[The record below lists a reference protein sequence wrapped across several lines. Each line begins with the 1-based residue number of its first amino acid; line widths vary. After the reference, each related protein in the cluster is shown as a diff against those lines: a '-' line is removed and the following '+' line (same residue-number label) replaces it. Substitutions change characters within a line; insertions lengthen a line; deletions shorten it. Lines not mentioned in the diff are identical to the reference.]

1 MGLSDDDVFNDLLER
16 LEVSIIKMSICRNIL
31 DFRIDASTYKK
42 IYLKEEE
49 ILEQMGSVPI
59 GEIITSIQNFGAY
72 SLCNEINFVDTGIP
86 FLMTQ
91 NIRDNYIDWSGVR
104 NIDLK
109 SHKILHKSH
118 CSKNQVL
125 ITMAG
130 EYLGRAAV
138 YDENFVCSS
147 NQAIAKLSLKD
158 GYSPYYLSTFINCRY
173 GQDQISRFKTVTGQ
187 PNINMGLIKYL
198 QIPSVSDE
206 LCLEIEKIVLLAN
219 KKMLEANKKIG
230 VAENIITN
238 ILGVHDWVVRKEIT
252 SVRTYQQL
260 RYAERMD
267 PEYFQ
272 VKYDDYDA
280 YVKAFSGG
288 YTTPGEKFKYVRTGC
303 THELAEYSY
312 VEIGDI
318 DVGNG
323 ANTPHIVSEED
334 LPANAKIMTKIGDLV
349 ISTVRPYRGAV
360 SILDKDD
367 LLVSGA
373 FTVLREKGDYPAET
387 LQVLLRTPIYK
398 DWLLKYNVGT
408 SYPVI
413 KDENVLNMPIP
424 IFDNSVNGEIKKLV
438 KESKDL
444 FNSAKELLELAKIA
458 VEVAIEKNE
467 SEAIKYVKSGIL
479 EETIISG

>member
-1 MGLSDDDVFNDLLER
+1 MPFLTSLSDDDVFNDLLER
-16 LEVSIIKMSICRNIL
+16 LEISIIKMSVCRNIL
-31 DFRIDASTYKK
+31 DFRVDASTYKK

-49 ILEQMGSVPI
+49 ILDQMGTVPI
-59 GEIITSIQNFGAY
+59 GDIVTSIQNFGAY

-109 SHKILHKSH
+109 SHQILYKSH
-118 CSKNQVL
+118 CSNNQVL

-138 YDENFVCSS
+138 YDKDFVCSS
-147 NQAIAKLSLKD
+147 NQAIAKLSLID
-158 GYSPYYLSTFINCRY
+158 GYSPYYVSTFINCRY

-198 QIPSVSDE
+198 QIPNVSDE
-206 LCLEIEKIVLLAN
+206 LCLAIEKTVLLAN
-219 KKMLEANKKIG
+219 QKLLEANKKIEA
-230 VAENIITN
+230 AESIITK
-238 ILGVHDWVVRKEIT
+238 ILRVYDWVIRKETI
-252 SVRTYQQL
+252 SVRTYRQL
-260 RYAERMD
+260 CNAERMD
-267 PEYFQ
+267 SEYFQ
-272 VKYDDYDA
+272 MKYDDYDA
-280 YVKAFSGG
+280 YVKNFSGG
-288 YTTPGEKFKYVRTGC
+288 YTTPSEKFECVKTKC
-303 THELAEYSY
+303 SHELAEYSY

-334 LPANAKIMTKIGDLV
+334 LPANAKIMTKIGDII

-360 SILDKDD
+360 SILDKDG

-387 LQVLLRTPIYK
+387 LQILLRTPIYK

-413 KDENVLNMPIP
+413 KDKDVLNLPIP
-424 IFDNSVNGEIKKLV
+424 IFDDRTNGEIKKLV
-438 KESKDL
+438 KESNDL
-444 FNSAKELLELAKIA
+444 FNSAKELLELAKTA
-458 VEVAIEKNE
+458 VETAIEKNE
-467 SEAIKYVKSGIL
+467 SEAINLLKVVF
-479 EETIISG
+479 